1 MKNFLK
7 KIAVFLAIIAAIS
20 ATFGIILRGPVY
32 AKEEPSKRIDGES
45 CTSFLGMTNW
55 DCGFQEMEGENAQD
69 KLVSNIAIIASNILT
84 DITVI
89 ASYLVIGYVMYGGYL
104 YMFSAGDPAKAAA
117 GKKTLTQAFI
127 GLAIVLSASTIFSA
141 IRIALIYNAD
151 PNLTDL
157 SRCNPLSDTPC
168 IQPGKMVT
176 NLIQW
181 VTGVAGVVCAAFIV
195 VGGWGYITAAGD
207 PGKLTKAKNTL
218 LYAIIGLIIVALTEV
233 LTAFVSNL
241 VRDANETGY
250 LEPTSIVAEI
260 NNKEIVNETT

>member
-7 KIAVFLAIIAAIS
+7 KIAVFLTIIAAIS
-20 ATFGIILRGPVY
+20 ATFGIISHDPVH
-32 AKEEPSKRIDGES
+32 AEGETRINGKP

-55 DCGFQEMEGENAQD
+55 DCGFQEIEGENAQD

-84 DITVI
+84 DITVL

-127 GLAIVLSASTIFSA
+127 GLAIVLSASTIFGT
-141 IRIALIYNAD
+141 IRIALIGNS
-151 PNLTDL
+151 DL
-157 SRCNPLSDTPC
+157 STCNPLSGTQC
-168 IQPGKMVT
+168 IKPGKMVT

-181 VTGVAGVVCAAFIV
+181 VAGVAGAVCVIFIV

-207 PGKLTKAKNTL
+207 PSKLTKAKNTL
-218 LYAIIGLIIVALTEV
+218 LYAIIGLVIVALTEV

-241 VRDANETGY
+241 VRDANSTEDETS
-250 LEPTSIVAEI
+250 LVINI
-260 NNKEIVNETT
+260 NNKEIPNETT